1 MVVWIFTEIAT
12 VFLFGLLALF
22 VVGCILYGIGAY
34 LIHKRFY
41 KNCRKCKHCKLRNV
55 ASFGDG
61 ADYSCEL
68 SDKLYERLNKKG
80 MVKYSE
86 PIWRRCN
93 KFERLRD
100 IIW

>member
-1 MVVWIFTEIAT
+1 MVVWTFTEIVRAC
-12 VFLFGLLALF
+12 VVGLLGLVA
-22 VVGCILYGIGAY
+22 VGFILYGIVEY
-34 LIHKRFY
+34 LIHKWFY

-55 ASFGDG
+55 ASCGDG

-68 SDKLYERLNKKG
+68 SDKPYERLNKKG

-93 KFERLRD
+93 KFERL
-100 IIW
+100 